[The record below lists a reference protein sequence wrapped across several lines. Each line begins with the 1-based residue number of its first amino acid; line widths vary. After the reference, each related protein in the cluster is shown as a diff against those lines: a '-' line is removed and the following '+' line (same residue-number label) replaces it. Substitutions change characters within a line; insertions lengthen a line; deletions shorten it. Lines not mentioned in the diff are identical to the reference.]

1 MITKLSHPMSNPIEM
16 LATFLET
23 APVAAI
29 LVDERGHILSV
40 NDKVTTLFGYERE
53 ILIGQSIEY
62 LMPERFRANHVH
74 HRQTFATTP
83 HVRMMGSGLDLVAQ
97 RKDGTEFPIEVGL
110 SYFELEG
117 KTVIQALITNITL
130 RKQTQSL
137 LEQRVQARTHEIE
150 QRQRVSAGLR
160 DLLVFLNSSHT
171 LEELLHYIVCQA
183 NQQIDSDGT
192 LIYSFDPLTEEL
204 VPQASYGVPKRYLTS
219 TYSLIYEDFLAH
231 AESYQ
236 RPVAVPNLLMTN
248 HQADTPHEAGKQ
260 ALIEAG
266 YQACLLVPL
275 TSKQVAY
282 GGLVWYYREPCQ
294 FSNESINLA
303 LTFGDQASL
312 AIENVNLKTDVE
324 KSAVAAERSR
334 LARDLHDSVTQS
346 LFSASVIA
354 EVLPR
359 IWNRDNDEAENR
371 LGELRQLTRGAL
383 AEMRALLLELR
394 PTALTE
400 VPLPDLLKQLI
411 AATMGRAHIPIALE
425 IKGHYILF
433 AQVQVALYR
442 IAQEA
447 LNNVAK
453 HSQATQANVLLI
465 CEANGMQLSIKDD
478 GQGFLM
484 DDVQPNSLGLNI
496 MRERAE
502 GIQATLQIDSQP
514 QIGTTVQVDWKG

>member
-1 MITKLSHPMSNPIEM
+1 MIPNLDHPMSNPIEM
-16 LATFLET
+16 LATFLEA

-29 LVDERGHILSV
+29 LVDEQGHILSI
-40 NDKVTTLFGYERE
+40 NDKVTTLFGYHRQA
-53 ILIGQSIEY
+53 LVGQSIEY
-62 LMPERFRANHVH
+62 LMPDRFRAQHVH

-83 HVRMMGSGLDLVAQ
+83 HVRLMGSGLDLIGQ

-117 KTVIQALITNITL
+117 KTIIQALITNITL
-130 RKQTQSL
+130 RKQTQTL
-137 LEQRVQARTHEIE
+137 LEQRVQERTHEIE
-150 QRQRVSAGLR
+150 QRQRLSAGLR
-160 DLLVFLNSSHT
+160 DLLVFLNSSSN
-171 LEELLHYIVCQA
+171 LEELLNYIVYQA

-192 LIYSFDPLTEEL
+192 LIYNFDPLTEEL
-204 VPQASYGVPKRYLTS
+204 VTQASYGVPKRYLAS
-219 TYSLIYEDFLAH
+219 TYALIYEAFLAQ
-231 AESYQ
+231 ADSYQ
-236 RPVAVPNLLMTN
+236 RPMAVPNLLMAD
-248 HQADTPHEAGKQ
+248 HQADTTHEAGKR

-266 YQACLLVPL
+266 YQACLLIPL
-275 TSKQVAY
+275 TTKHVAY
-282 GGLVWYYREPCQ
+282 GGLVWYHREPCH
-294 FSNESINLA
+294 FSSEAINLA

-359 IWNRDNDEAENR
+359 IWKRDQDEAENR

-383 AEMRALLLELR
+383 AEMRTLLLELR

-411 AATMGRAHIPIALE
+411 AATMGRAHIPIELE
-425 IKGHYILF
+425 IEGHYTLF
-433 AQVQVALYR
+433 AQVQVAFYR

-453 HSQATQANVLLI
+453 HSQATRAKVLLI
-465 CEANGMQLSIKDD
+465 CEGKGMHLSINDD
-478 GQGFLM
+478 GQGFFM
-484 DDVQPNSLGLNI
+484 DDVQPNSLGLSI

-502 GIQATLQIDSQP
+502 GIQALLQIDSQP
-514 QIGTTVQVDWKG
+514 QVGTTVQVHWKG